1 MASYA
6 LQSRVPPTT
15 LDCFASLAM
24 TEERT
29 DRVAPHSIWRRRSS
43 HGSDKFKQ
51 KFSGLTAA
59 EHAAARNRRTVE
71 LPGLRR

>member
-1 MASYA
+1 AK
-6 LQSRVPPTT
+6 QSRVPPTT

-24 TEERT
+24 TEEAP
-29 DRVAPHSIWRRRSS
+29 DRVTPHAVAQRRSS

-71 LPGLRR
+71 LRGLRR